1 MCVHVSGRICVSL
14 RGRKQRASGEWTKYS
29 THLCVC
35 VCVCVC
41 LCVSFIKRRAAVMEE
56 RKEG

>member
-1 MCVHVSGRICVSL
+1 MCQVEFVCLCVGGSSGR
-14 RGRKQRASGEWTKYS
+14 AESGQS
-29 THLCVC
+29 TVRIFVC
-35 VCVCVC
+35 VCLC